1 MTTILGVSVKVWYRR
16 TIQLILGLFVLVT
29 AVSGM
34 LVANAALGDWQISRD
49 RGVAVAEVV
58 EPGNGTFGEQSKVL
72 VRYRD
77 SEAVYHSPDRGLK
90 YPTGLNEGER
100 VWVEYQRSDT
110 ENVKVMGRS
119 WTLSILP
126 ALSVW
131 AIGAAVTVL
140 LLLVVRWRW
149 VRRTGEKFG
158 GKFTAR
164 PSSGN
169 QAMSE

>member
-1 MTTILGVSVKVWYRR
+1 M
-16 TIQLILGLFVLVT
+16 
-29 AVSGM
+29 
-34 LVANAALGDWQISRD
+34 
-49 RGVAVAEVV
+49 
-58 EPGNGTFGEQSKVL
+58 
-72 VRYRD
+72 RYRD

-90 YPTGLNEGER
+90 YPTGLNERER